1 MKDRNNAFFHNNNK
15 NITEWPVLSTCLV
28 FRCLML
34 TFLSFNNRINVQ
46 ESPWGRVG
54 KIQRHV
60 LMVVEVEQGSMIIF
74 MSYKENIL

>member
-1 MKDRNNAFFHNNNK
+1 MLSST
-15 NITEWPVLSTCLV
+15 ITTKTLQNGLSRVHVLFLGV
-28 FRCLML
+28 YML